1 MVIDTLTG
9 DVVLLVGRLLFGG
22 VLAFTGLNHFMDA
35 DNMAEYADAKGVPAP
50 KLAVLGSGAMLV
62 AGGLSLVVGAYPG
75 VGALLMVVFF
85 VGVTPKMHDFW
96 NVDDPE
102 QRQNEMTHFLKNV
115 AMLGGAL
122 AFLAL
127 AGEAW
132 GYSAGVGLLW

>member
-62 AGGLSLVVGAYPG
+62 AGGLSLVVGAYP
-75 VGALLMVVFF
+75 
-85 VGVTPKMHDFW
+85 
-96 NVDDPE
+96 
-102 QRQNEMTHFLKNV
+102 
-115 AMLGGAL
+115 
-122 AFLAL
+122 
-127 AGEAW
+127 AGQE
-132 GYSAGVGLLW
+132 